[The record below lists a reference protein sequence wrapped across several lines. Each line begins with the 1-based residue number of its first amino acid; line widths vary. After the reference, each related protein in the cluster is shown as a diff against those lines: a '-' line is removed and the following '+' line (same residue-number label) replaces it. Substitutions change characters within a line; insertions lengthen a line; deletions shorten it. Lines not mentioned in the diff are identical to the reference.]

1 MIKFIDLFAGT
12 GGIRLGFEEA
22 CKKHDIKTE
31 CVYSSEIDKNACKS
45 YELNFGENPLSD
57 ITQVNDLPDFNFMLA
72 GFPCQS
78 FSYAGKRKGF
88 GDTRGTLFFD
98 VERLLKKYRPK
109 GFLLENVRGLTT
121 HDKGRTFETIVNSL
135 KTLGYSIEYRL
146 LNSSNFNVAQNR
158 VRIYIVGI
166 LNQDFTINTIS
177 DVGAVDSHNFK
188 ARNVQRSLF
197 DDFKNIT
204 VVKDILEEN
213 PDPKYF
219 CSETF
224 TKQLKKVIGDD
235 LTKLHGYR
243 LIDTRNGNSI
253 HSWELGIKGD
263 CTPDEVEFMNLLI
276 ANRRKK
282 IFGTHQD
289 GKALT
294 VEQIQTFYKNENIK
308 EIAGSLIEK
317 GYLSN
322 YEQKYNPVCGN
333 MSFEV
338 FKFLDPESISITL
351 TASDT
356 NRLGVVQN
364 GKPRRLTPRECAR
377 LQGYPDSYKLQE
389 NDNAVYKQM
398 GNGVSVPVIENLI
411 SDLMDNNKELML
423 DIFHPN
429 KPYTLPSHPSQTHDQ
444 NLSKSMVC
452 CPEGKRKHENTT
464 INIRNAR

>member
-1 MIKFIDLFAGT
+1 MDKNRAVMIKFIDLFAGT
-12 GGIRLGFEEA
+12 GGIRIGFQNA
-22 CKKHDIKTE
+22 LQKFGIDSE
-31 CVYSSEIDKNACKS
+31 CVYSSEIDKNACES
-45 YELNFGENPLSD
+45 YELNFGHNPYSD
-57 ITQVNDLPDFNFMLA
+57 ITQVHELPRFDFMLA

-78 FSYAGKRKGF
+78 FSYAGKRRGF

-98 VERLLKKYRPK
+98 VERLLKKHRPK

-135 KTLGYSIEYRL
+135 NSLGYKVEYRL

-158 VRIYIVGI
+158 VRIYILGI
-166 LNQDFTINTIS
+166 LEDDFEIKTQS
-177 DVGAVDSHNFK
+177 DTGAVDSHNFIQ
-188 ARNVQRSLF
+188 RNGQRSLF
-197 DDFKNIT
+197 DEGKEFS
-204 VVKDILEEN
+204 VVKDILELKPN
-213 PDPKYF
+213 KKYF
-219 CSETF
+219 CSQTF
-224 TKQLKKVIGDD
+224 VKQLKKVIGND
-235 LTKLHGYR
+235 LSKLHGYR
-243 LIDTRNGNSI
+243 LIDTRNGNSL

-263 CTPDEVEFMNLLI
+263 CSENEIEFMNLLI

-294 VEQIQTFYKNENIK
+294 KEQIQTFYTK
-308 EIAGSLIEK
+308 ETFDAVTSSLIEK

-322 YEQKYNPVCGN
+322 YDEKYNPVCGN

-364 GKPRRLTPRECAR
+364 GKARRLSPRECAR
-377 LQGYPDSYKLQE
+377 LQGFPDTYKLLE

-398 GNGVSVPVIENLI
+398 GNAVSVPVIETLI
-411 SDLMDNNKELML
+411 TDLIENNPSIVDLIANAKS
-423 DIFHPN
+423 
-429 KPYTLPSHPSQTHDQ
+429 YTLSSRTNQAHKPK
-444 NLSKSMVC
+444 LAK
-452 CPEGKRKHENTT
+452 EYAFA
-464 INIRNAR
+464 NAEK

>member
-12 GGIRLGFEEA
+12 GGIRLGFEQA
-22 CKKHDIKTE
+22 CKKHKIKTQ
-31 CVYSSEIDKNACKS
+31 CVYSSEIDKNACQS
-45 YELNFGENPLSD
+45 YELNYGDNPFSD
-57 ITQVNDLPDFNFMLA
+57 ITQVNELPEFDFMLA
-72 GFPCQS
+72 GFPCQA

-135 KTLGYSIEYRL
+135 KSLGYSIEYRL

-166 LNQDFTINTIS
+166 LNNDFTIKTQS

-188 ARNVQRSLF
+188 ARNGQRSLF
-197 DDFKNIT
+197 EEYKPIK
-204 VVKDILEEN
+204 VVSDILEEN

-219 CSETF
+219 CSDTF
-224 TKQLKKVIGDD
+224 TSQLKKVIGED
-235 LTKLHGYR
+235 LHKLHGYR

-253 HSWELGIKGD
+253 HSWELGIKGE
-263 CTPDEVEFMNLLI
+263 CTEEEVEFMNLLI

-294 VEQIQTFYKNENIK
+294 LDQIKTFYKKENIK
-308 EIAGSLIEK
+308 EIANSLIEK

-322 YEQKYNPVCGN
+322 YEEKYNPVCGN

-338 FKFLDPESISITL
+338 FKFLDPDSISITL

-377 LQGYPDSYKLQE
+377 LQGYPDSYKLLE
-389 NDNAVYKQM
+389 NENAVYKQM
-398 GNGVSVPVIENLI
+398 GNGVSVPVIEHLI
-411 SDLMDNNKELML
+411 SDLMDNNKSLID
-423 DIFHPN
+423 DIFHPD
-429 KPYTLPSHPSQTHDQ
+429 KPYTLPSHTSQSHDQ

-452 CPEGKRKHENTT
+452 QPEAKKESTKT
-464 INIRNAR
+464 QQCV